1 MPKYIYNCHKDSI
14 FLLILLNLRIILRH
28 TMQQTSNNTPKNEQ
42 QPPRQRK
49 ARLRLPFDNKREDPV
64 NWIYEN
70 RIGLCVTIIV
80 YLVISIVFVS
90 AKIGASK
97 REIPNTMYIDLGA
110 VELLKDE
117 RDRLL
122 EEVRRKNNE
131 FDWKS
136 VRNLSS
142 NENALNEN
150 LEDEKGTDVSEL
162 NAAAEAIEKE
172 RRANREAY
180 ERGLREANAIGEN
193 REQGE
198 SGKERK
204 DSKRKGNVTVSFS
217 FKNPVRYSRY
227 LVKPAYRCE
236 GGGEVIVSVVVNQ
249 RGEVTSAWV
258 ESGGDEC
265 MRQTAVESARN
276 SRFDINNSAPAK
288 QQGTITYIFIPQ

>member
-1 MPKYIYNCHKDSI
+1 MK
-14 FLLILLNLRIILRH
+14 
-28 TMQQTSNNTPKNEQ
+28 QEQ
-42 QPPRQRK
+42 HIGEKRLENQAPRQPRK
-49 ARLRLPFDNKREDPV
+49 ARLRLPFDNKKQDFVE
-64 NWIYEN
+64 WIYDN

-80 YLVISIVFVS
+80 YLTLSIIFVS
-90 AKIGASK
+90 AKIGASSRK
-97 REIPNTMYIDLGA
+97 TTETMYIDLGA
-110 VELLKDE
+110 VELLEQE

-122 EEVRRKNNE
+122 EEIKRKNSQT
-131 FDWKS
+131 DWKS
-136 VRNLSS
+136 IRNLSS

-172 RRANREAY
+172 RKANREAY
-180 ERGLREANAIGEN
+180 EKGLREADAIGAN
-193 REQGE
+193 RKKGNSEGEQT
-198 SGKERK
+198 
-204 DSKRKGNVTVSFS
+204 DTKRKGTVTVSFS
-217 FKNPVRYSRY
+217 FKNPVRYSRH

>member
-1 MPKYIYNCHKDSI
+1 MK
-14 FLLILLNLRIILRH
+14 
-28 TMQQTSNNTPKNEQ
+28 QEQ
-42 QPPRQRK
+42 HIGEKRLENQAPRQPRK
-49 ARLRLPFDNKREDPV
+49 ARLRLPFDNKKQDFVE
-64 NWIYEN
+64 WIYDN

-80 YLVISIVFVS
+80 YLTLSIIFVS
-90 AKIGASK
+90 AKIGASSRK
-97 REIPNTMYIDLGA
+97 TTETMYIDLGA
-110 VELLKDE
+110 VELLEQE

-122 EEVRRKNNE
+122 EEIKRKNSQT
-131 FDWKS
+131 DWKS
-136 VRNLSS
+136 IRNLSS

-172 RRANREAY
+172 RKANREAY
-180 ERGLREANAIGEN
+180 EKGLREADAIGAN
-193 REQGE
+193 RKKGNSEGEQT
-198 SGKERK
+198 
-204 DSKRKGNVTVSFS
+204 DTKRKGTVTVSFS
-217 FKNPVRYSRY
+217 FKNPVRYSRH

-258 ESGGDEC
+258 ESGGDAC

>member
-1 MPKYIYNCHKDSI
+1 MKEEKKIGEKRPVN
-14 FLLILLNLRIILRH
+14 
-28 TMQQTSNNTPKNEQ
+28 
-42 QPPRQRK
+42 QPPRQPRRE
-49 ARLRLPFDNKREDPV
+49 RLRLPFDNRKRDIVE
-64 NWIYEN
+64 WIYDN
-70 RIGLCVTIIV
+70 RIGLCMTIIV
-80 YLVISIVFVS
+80 YLVFSIVFVS
-90 AKIGASK
+90 AKIGSSTRK
-97 REIPNTMYIDLGA
+97 VNETMYIDLGA
-110 VELLKDE
+110 VELLEQE

-122 EEVRRKNNE
+122 EEVKRNNSKT
-131 FDWKS
+131 DWKS
-136 VRNLSS
+136 IRNLSS

-162 NAAAEAIEKE
+162 NAAAEAVEKE

-180 ERGLREANAIGEN
+180 EKGLREANAIGEN
-193 REQGE
+193 RKRGDSNGEQT
-198 SGKERK
+198 
-204 DSKRKGNVTVSFS
+204 DTKRKGAVTVSFS
-217 FKNPVRYSRY
+217 FKNPVRYSRH

-276 SRFDINNSAPAK
+276 SQFDINNNAPAK

>member
-1 MPKYIYNCHKDSI
+1 M
-14 FLLILLNLRIILRH
+14 RIILRH

-150 LEDEKGTDVSEL
+150 IEDEKGTDVSEL